1 MRKSDRK
8 LTHFSNYLVSI
19 VGIAYWLVK
28 TFATRQTEF
37 GPMSHPIQPYFQYAH
52 ILTVPL
58 LVFTIGVI
66 FHTHI
71 YLKIK
76 NDDHANWVSG
86 YSLIITFII
95 MTMSGYFLQTAIIGA
110 NRKICIW
117 VHLVSSAIWVL
128 AYLFHHIKGRKILP
142 PV

>member
-1 MRKSDRK
+1 MRKSDRQ
-8 LTHFSNYLVSI
+8 LTHFTNYTVSI
-19 VGIAYWLVK
+19 VGIAYWLIK
-28 TFATRQTEF
+28 TYATRQTEF
-37 GPMSHPIQPYFQYAH
+37 GPTSHPVQPYFQYAH

-76 NDDHANWVSG
+76 SNETANWLSG

-110 NRKICIW
+110 NRSICICI
-117 VHLVSSAIWVL
+117 HILSSAIWCL
-128 AYLFHHIKGRKILP
+128 AYLFHHVKGRKILP
-142 PV
+142 HV